1 MNRTDLQGMRQ
12 LFDDGNM
19 IWVEN
24 RQNQTKGRVVG
35 FEPNFIEVEVDQHCE
50 RWDIDVCIEM
60 THGFKVKYDEVLK
73 HPHEFDSH
81 LD

>member
-1 MNRTDLQGMRQ
+1 MNRTDFQGMQQ

-24 RQNQTKGRVVG
+24 QLNHAKGRVIG
-35 FEPNFIEVEVDQHCE
+35 FEPNMIEVEVDKHCE
-50 RWDIDVCIEM
+50 RWDIDVCSEV
-60 THGFKVKYDEVLK
+60 THGYKINYSEVLK

>member
-1 MNRTDLQGMRQ
+1 MNRTELQGMRQ

-24 RQNQTKGRVVG
+24 QLNHMKGRVIG
-35 FEPNFIEVEVDQHCE
+35 FEPNQIEVEVDKHCE
-50 RWDIDVCIEM
+50 RWDIDVCSEM
-60 THGFKVKYDEVLK
+60 THGFKVKYDHGLK
-73 HPHEFDSH
+73 HPLEVDSH